1 MFLVHS
7 SQRVPGLPGEQI
19 TLSIARSQS
28 DLEDAFGLVYRSY
41 VRAGLDSPNPTGLR
55 VTKYHFLPTTEVI
68 LARNA
73 GVPIATASLIVD
85 SHLGLPAES
94 IYRDEISRLKQRGLR
109 LAEVG
114 SLADRRESPARF
126 IQMFRVLS
134 TLIAQ
139 AAQTRGCNGLIAAT
153 HPRHARFY
161 IRQIGFEPFGEIRAC
176 PYAQG
181 NPAVALLLD
190 FEDHRRRD
198 TEIYHHLFGHKY
210 SDQELE
216 PYHWSREMHAY
227 FQTILER
234 MREPVQN
241 PSGSS
246 PLPGSFA
253 PAPLPPSPIVDAHHD
268 DSGQTPLAET

>member
-1 MFLVHS
+1 M
-7 SQRVPGLPGEQI
+7 
-19 TLSIARSQS
+19 SIARSQS

-41 VRAGLDSPNPTGLR
+41 VRAGLDAPNPTGLR

-73 GVPIATASLIVD
+73 GVPIATASLIAD
-85 SHLGLPAES
+85 GELGLPAES
-94 IYRDEISRLKQRGLR
+94 IYGPEVKRLKERGLR

-126 IQMFRVLS
+126 VQMFRVLS

-139 AAQTRGCNGLIAAT
+139 AAERRGCNGLIAAT

-190 FEDHRRRD
+190 FEDHRRRE
-198 TEIYHHLFGHKY
+198 TEVYHHLFGCKY

-216 PYHWSREMHAY
+216 PYAWSQQTHGY
-227 FQTILER
+227 FQAIQQR
-234 MREPVQN
+234 MSEPVKDDRDSTTF
-241 PSGSS
+241 PS
-246 PLPGSFA
+246 SFTGASLA
-253 PAPLPPSPIVDAHHD
+253 PTTQIVDGGHKPA
-268 DSGQTPLAET
+268 GGV

>member
-1 MFLVHS
+1 M
-7 SQRVPGLPGEQI
+7 
-19 TLSIARSQS
+19 SIARSQS

-41 VRAGLDSPNPTGLR
+41 VRAGLDAPNPTGLR
-55 VTKYHFLPTTEVI
+55 LTRYHFLPSTDVI

-73 GVPIATASLIVD
+73 GVPIATASVIVD
-85 SHLGLPAES
+85 SELGLPAES
-94 IYRDEISRLKQRGLR
+94 IYGDEIKRLKAGGLR

-139 AAQTRGCNGLIAAT
+139 AAQLRGCNGLVAAT

-198 TEIYHHLFGHKY
+198 TEIYHHLFGYKY
-210 SDQELE
+210 SQQELE
-216 PYHWSREMHAY
+216 SYDWPMETRNY
-227 FQTILER
+227 FAGILDR
-234 MREPVQN
+234 MSQPV
-241 PSGSS
+241 PDGSGSN
-246 PLPGSFA
+246 PRPGSFA
-253 PAPLPPSPIVDAHHD
+253 AAHLPSTPIADAGQSPVGEA
-268 DSGQTPLAET
+268 

>member
-1 MFLVHS
+1 MFLSHA
-7 SQRVPGLPGEQI
+7 SQRTSSLGAQI
-19 TLSIARSQS
+19 TMSIARSHS

-55 VTKYHFLPTTEVI
+55 LTKFHFLPTTDVI

-73 GVPIATASLIVD
+73 GVPIATASLFVD
-85 SHLGLPAES
+85 GDLGLPAES
-94 IYRDEISRLKQRGLR
+94 MYGAEIQQLKDRGMR

-134 TLIAQ
+134 TLISQ
-139 AAQTRGCNGLIAAT
+139 AAQQRGCNGLIAAT

-161 IRQIGFEPFGEIRAC
+161 IKQIGFEPFGEIRAC

-181 NPAVALLLD
+181 NPAVAMVLD

-198 TEIYHHLFGHKY
+198 TDIYHHLFGLPFTAE
-210 SDQELE
+210 ELE
-216 PYHWSREMHAY
+216 PYAWSDETHGY
-227 FQTILER
+227 FQGVLDRMSDSER
-234 MREPVQN
+234 
-241 PSGSS
+241 ST
-246 PLPGSFA
+246 PLLSAAPTTLSTADA
-253 PAPLPPSPIVDAHHD
+253 PAAPVI
-268 DSGQTPLAET
+268 